1 MTRWI
6 VLIIVSVLVVGCAGT
21 RQTVDNPELQVWV
34 GAWQGVAIRE
44 NRPDPPRQ
52 WTLVLSQKNGRLY
65 GVISDDLGELRRKK
79 VDDLRIVN
87 DQLQFSMSYE
97 TARGLQVVCRC
108 RVQLKEDKMLTAFE
122 GREGGRAFEG
132 KWEAKRLMVTQ
143 QAKQ

>member
-6 VLIIVSVLVVGCAGT
+6 VLIIGSLLMVGCAGT
-21 RQTVDNPELQVWV
+21 HQTADNPELQMWV
-34 GAWQGVAIRE
+34 GTWQGVAMRE

-52 WTLVLSQKNGRLY
+52 WTLVLSQKNGRLH

-87 DQLQFSMSYE
+87 DQLQFSLSYE
-97 TARGLQVVCRC
+97 TARGLQVVCHC
-108 RVQLKEDKMLTAFE
+108 RVQLEEDKMLTSFD

-132 KWEAKRLMVTQ
+132 KWEARRIIVSRQATQ
-143 QAKQ
+143 